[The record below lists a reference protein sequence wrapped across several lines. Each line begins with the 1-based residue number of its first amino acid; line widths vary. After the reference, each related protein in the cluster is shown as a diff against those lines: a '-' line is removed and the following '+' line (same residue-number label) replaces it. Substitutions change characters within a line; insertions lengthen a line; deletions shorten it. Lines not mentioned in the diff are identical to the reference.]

1 MVLDGMWCEN
11 NAWYFDLI
19 QLTIGDAVEFIGT
32 EEVLDR
38 VLDAIERGGD
48 EALATII
55 GVVLAIVR
63 VDGNDANGYITLGG
77 WTSDSSFCWGDGY
90 NFCTLRD
97 EVLVWVGLWC
107 KYGLS

>member
-1 MVLDGMWCEN
+1 M
-11 NAWYFDLI
+11 
-19 QLTIGDAVEFIGT
+19 
-32 EEVLDR
+32 DR

-77 WTSDSSFCWGDGY
+77 
-90 NFCTLRD
+90 
-97 EVLVWVGLWC
+97 
-107 KYGLS
+107 